1 MLPEHDVYVTDWRDA
16 RVVPLVCGGF
26 DLDDFI
32 DYIVDFIRIIGP
44 DTHVI
49 AVCQP
54 SVPVLAAVAAM
65 AAAADPLQQASMTL
79 MGGPIDTRRNPTVV
93 NEQIGRAACRE
104 RECQYV

>member
-32 DYIVDFIRIIGP
+32 DYVVDFIRIIGP

-49 AVCQP
+49 AVCQT
-54 SVPVLAAVAAM
+54 SVQVRDAVAAM
-65 AAAADPLQQASMTL
+65 AAADDRLKPALTGRGPWRGR
-79 MGGPIDTRRNPTVV
+79 GGSEVAIAVGGSSIQKKTIPSTN
-93 NEQIGRAACRE
+93 
-104 RECQYV
+104 